1 MSPRA
6 KNHSP
11 DIQRHLKALG
21 LSDFAITLTGPLY
34 RSTRVLSLGNI
45 PEHLND
51 IAHRNDR
58 ARQRV
63 FVHGVDDQEHDLVLI
78 GPSRVALTKTLR
90 AAGHD
95 PAAVVEVGPE
105 HFESWIRLGEPVP
118 YATRRVIAEYLN
130 WHYRI
135 EPYPGHAPKHGF
147 LAGFLVRQPDAKD
160 DTAPEGS
167 KTGARAPKKRILV
180 PYPRVRLC
188 EATGNVATQGRE
200 LIRTAA
206 ELQAEMSAAIDR
218 DLMEDY
224 EAEQADVQT
233 GELVLELSRLWV
245 EAYENTAIETLD
257 ALDQSEVLHAFNGGI
272 PRELVEAA
280 LGRAATRKG
289 SLAGTY
295 AVQTVAAIYESS
307 PDGDLLS
314 P

>member
-11 DIQRHLKALG
+11 DIQRHLRALG
-21 LSDFAITLTGPLY
+21 LSDFAITFTGPLY

-45 PEHLND
+45 PDHLND
-51 IAHRNDR
+51 IVHRNDR

-63 FVHGVDDQEHDLVLI
+63 FVHGVDEQEHDLVLI
-78 GPSRVALTKTLR
+78 GPSRVPLTKTLR

-105 HFESWIRLGEPVP
+105 HFESWIRLGQPVP
-118 YATRRVIAEYLN
+118 CATRRVIAEYLN

-135 EPYPGHAPKHGF
+135 NPYPGYAPEQGF
-147 LAGFLVRQPDAKD
+147 LAGFLFHQSDEKD

-167 KTGARAPKKRILV
+167 KAGGRASKKRILA

-188 EATGNVATQGRE
+188 EVTGDVAPHGCE

-224 EAEQADVQT
+224 ETELAVAQT
-233 GELVLELSRLWV
+233 GEIILELSRLWV
-245 EAYENTAIETLD
+245 EAYENNAIETLD
-257 ALDQSEVLHAFNGGI
+257 GLDQNEVQRAFNGGI
-272 PRELVEAA
+272 PRKLVEAA

-289 SLAGTY
+289 SLSWTY
-295 AVQTVAAIYESS
+295 AKQTVQDIYEPSPKGGPSS
-307 PDGDLLS
+307 
-314 P
+314 